1 MRLEDVSLG
10 PKGFERRLFECSK
23 CDHAETRA
31 VPSDPIK
38 SDVVR
43 WLAGELRA
51 PE

>member
-10 PKGFERRLFECSK
+10 PKGFERRLFECFK

-38 SDVVR
+38 SDAVR